1 MLRVLASLGTQMAAF
16 IHEIKGLLG
25 LVLSID
31 QAFMR
36 LRNDSSYPKDVRTSL
51 ANLHSVIGDL
61 RRTLE
66 KHASYLLD
74 IVTPDA
80 RRRRIRQSFAERFDA
95 GVRLVQHIAEK
106 KEIEIINKIPPE
118 LKSPP
123 MFPAEL
129 TTVFSNL
136 LTNAVKAASKHG
148 RIKATGRHVQDERV
162 QILIENTGASV
173 DPRKGERWFKPF
185 ESTTTAIDPV
195 LGQGMGLGLPITRSL
210 LEEYG
215 GDIRFVEPSQGFA
228 AAISI
233 TFVLD

>member
-1 MLRVLASLGTQMAAF
+1 V
-16 IHEIKGLLG
+16 
-25 LVLSID
+25 
-31 QAFMR
+31 
-36 LRNDSSYPKDVRTSL
+36 
-51 ANLHSVIGDL
+51 GDL
-61 RRTLE
+61 RRALE

-106 KEIEIINKIPPE
+106 KEIEIVNKIPSE

-136 LTNAVKAASKHG
+136 LTNAVKATGKHG
-148 RIKATGRHVQDERV
+148 RIKASGKEMRDERI
-162 QILIENTGASV
+162 QILIENTGVAV
-173 DPRKGERWFKPF
+173 DLNKGERWFKPF

-228 AAISI
+228 TALAI
-233 TFVLD
+233 TFVMD